1 MDVEFKGVLTLQIHP
16 FSAASNVLF
25 HRSFRVSSIYG
36 SIIKWNECMDV
47 EFNPIQVQNFERE
60 TFPILDGF
68 FTLAIVM
75 KTIVVLCLT

>member
-1 MDVEFKGVLTLQIHP
+1 
-16 FSAASNVLF
+16 
-25 HRSFRVSSIYG
+25 
-36 SIIKWNECMDV
+36 MDV

-68 FTLAIVM
+68 FTLVIVM